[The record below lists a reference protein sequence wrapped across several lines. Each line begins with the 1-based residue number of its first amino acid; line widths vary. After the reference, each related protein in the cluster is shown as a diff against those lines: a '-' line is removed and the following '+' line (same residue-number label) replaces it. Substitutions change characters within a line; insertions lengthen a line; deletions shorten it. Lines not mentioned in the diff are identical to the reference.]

1 MYVGPSGVFENVPV
15 EAVSLFFER
24 VIRLAVGEMRARD
37 DLDGVV
43 AYVPEGLEEEEE
55 EGDDDDDD
63 SNAAAAAAAEAA
75 AAALTRAGFVFEERT
90 TRMRRCEGD
99 DRAPP
104 VALGDA
110 SRCLTIASLDLG

>member
-63 SNAAAAAAAEAA
+63 DSNAAAAA

>member
-1 MYVGPSGVFENVPV
+1 LEVVVV
-15 EAVSLFFER
+15 VVDA
-24 VIRLAVGEMRARD
+24 AD
-37 DLDGVV
+37 DDD
-43 AYVPEGLEEEEE
+43 
-55 EGDDDDDD
+55 DDDDDD

>member
-1 MYVGPSGVFENVPV
+1 
-15 EAVSLFFER
+15 
-24 VIRLAVGEMRARD
+24 MRARD

-55 EGDDDDDD
+55 GDDDDDDD
-63 SNAAAAAAAEAA
+63 SNAA